1 MTFRISTTNAPTNQA
16 GFTLRRSS
24 GFTLLEVLIA
34 VFILAVLAIAITGI
48 AVLGTRSAVVN
59 EQSIV
64 AQGISSEELERL
76 RVLSY
81 DEVGFVSPASG
92 QPDGLLEQAQQVN
105 RNGQDYVVTYE
116 VELKDD
122 AVNGL
127 LTETLTEANADYK
140 VVTITT
146 SYTTAGGAT
155 RDNVVSTIVAD
166 TVVVGGC
173 ASQASILAHWSLDDT
188 ETGTKG
194 QHLDSSGNGHHSE
207 ALAPNRPSNDIPF
220 GSGESQEMGIPGV
233 GELEFQE
240 SASTAVNGL
249 SNYSISLWVKSMGP
263 DWRGSFIGSK
273 RSASG
278 KIPFFAFYPTDQ
290 RPESNANKSTL
301 TFMSFATSDTS
312 GSWGEQINVE
322 SASEL
327 SQGAWHHLG
336 IVACGDTS
344 TVEMYIDG
352 NLQGSD
358 TGTTTLDVTTPLQIG
373 SNIWGPGSCCRLEG
387 ALFPGGAIGVG
398 SGDFEGFIDDVRIY
412 EGALTGSQMS
422 QLAAGNEPF

>member
-1 MTFRISTTNAPTNQA
+1 MNGPIDKT
-16 GFTLRRSS
+16 

-81 DEVGFVSPASG
+81 DEVGFISPAAG

-105 RNGQDYVVTYE
+105 RNGQDYTVTYQ
-116 VELKDD
+116 VELVDD
-122 AVNGL
+122 PVNG
-127 LTETLTEANADYK
+127 TVTGALTEANADYK
-140 VVTITT
+140 IVTVTT

-155 RDNVVSTIVAD
+155 RDNVVSTLVAD
-166 TVVVGGC
+166 TAVAGC
-173 ASQASILAHWSLDDT
+173 SGQNPSLLAHWLLDDT
-188 ETGTKG
+188 GSGTKG

-207 ALAPNRPSNDIPF
+207 TLAPNRPSNDIPF
-220 GSGESQEMGIPGV
+220 GSGQSQQMGIPGV
-233 GELEFQE
+233 RELLFKE

-249 SNYSISLWVKSMGP
+249 SNYSISMWVKSLGP

-278 KIPFFAFYPTDQ
+278 HVPFFAFYPSNQ
-290 RPESNANKSTL
+290 HPESTANKSTM
-301 TFMSFATSDTS
+301 TFMSLATSDTA
-312 GSWGEQINVE
+312 GSWGEQISLE
-322 SASEL
+322 SNTEL
-327 SQGAWHHLG
+327 SQGGWHHLG
-336 IVACGDTS
+336 IVGCGDTN

-352 NLQGSD
+352 NFEGSD
-358 TGTTTLDVTTPLQIG
+358 TGSTALDVTTPLQIG
-373 SNIWGPGSCCRLEG
+373 SNIWGPGVCCRLQG

-398 SGDFEGFIDDVRIY
+398 SGKFEGFIDDVRIY
-412 EGALTGSQMS
+412 EGALSASQMS
-422 QLAAGNEPF
+422 QLAAGSEPF